1 MKIAV
6 GYDGSKVAE
15 EAIKV
20 ARDHARIFNAKVY
33 LVASLKG
40 GNQFSRKEFED
51 AESELNRVN
60 RYFTNEGIPSEKRLL
75 VRGLSPG
82 EDLVEFAKKN
92 KVDEIIIGV
101 RRRSRVGKALFG
113 SSAQYVIPNS
123 HCPVVTIK

>member
-15 EAIKV
+15 EAIKF
-20 ARDHARIFNAKVY
+20 ARDRARVFKAKVY
-33 LVASLKG
+33 LISSLKG
-40 GNQFSRKEFED
+40 GSQFSRKEFED
-51 AESELNRVN
+51 AEQEMNRVN
-60 RYFTNEGIPSEKRLL
+60 QYFTKEGIPSEKRLL

-82 EDLVEFAKKN
+82 EDIVNFSKEN

-113 SSAQYVIPNS
+113 STAQYVILNS